1 MPNNIVSI
9 ITPTF
14 NCGKFIQDTYESI
27 LRQTYEHWEWIV
39 VDDGST
45 DNTVELVG
53 QWQRN
58 EPRIKRYRRNEEP
71 RGAANC
77 RNIGVKNCSGDYL
90 IFLDGDDI
98 LSNRCLS
105 QRIGQMLANPDAD
118 FIVFQMM
125 LFQQQPDDLRL
136 LWNLPDGRDDL
147 ERAVRLS
154 PVMAGSSTIW
164 KKQSFINIGMWD
176 NRLLMNQDI
185 ELHIRAMCKPL
196 KYMYRL
202 QLPPDL
208 YVRNNPGSISREKTK
223 SREKQFSRV
232 YYFNRVYHHLRA
244 NQLDIRYAGSIRWL
258 FLKLFFDM
266 SYDGAV
272 DAAKSLCLEQD
283 ILLQSFPRTHR
294 LIIGIV
300 QFSGKYGRI
309 PVALIRAMNKLV
321 SWLKGGSRNT
331 FGVLRYEGEIG

>member
-1 MPNNIVSI
+1 MPNKIVSI

-27 LRQTYEHWEWIV
+27 LKQTYEHWEWIV

-45 DNTVELVG
+45 DNTLELVRH
-53 QWQRN
+53 WAKN
-58 EPRIKRYRRNEEP
+58 EPRIRIFQRTEEP
-71 RGAANC
+71 RGAAAC
-77 RNIGVKNCSGDYL
+77 RNIGVGNCSGDYL

-98 LSNRCLS
+98 LSYRCLS

-118 FIVFQMM
+118 FIVFQML

-154 PVMAGSSTIW
+154 PVMAGSSTMW
-164 KKQSFINIGMWD
+164 KKQSFIYIGMWD
-176 NRLLMNQDI
+176 NRLRMNQDI

-196 KYMYRL
+196 KFMYRL

-208 YVRNNPGSISREKTK
+208 YVRNNPGSISREKIK

-232 YYFNRVYHHLRA
+232 YYFDRVYQHLRA
-244 NQLDIRYAGSIRWL
+244 NQLGIRYAGAIRWL
-258 FLKLFFDM
+258 FLKLFFDL

-272 DAAKSLCLEQD
+272 DAAKSLCLEHD
-283 ILLQSFPRTHR
+283 ILLQSFPMPHR

-300 QFSGKYGRI
+300 KFSGKYGRI

-321 SWLKGGSRNT
+321 SELKGGDKKT
-331 FGVLRYEGEIG
+331 FGILRYEGEIG